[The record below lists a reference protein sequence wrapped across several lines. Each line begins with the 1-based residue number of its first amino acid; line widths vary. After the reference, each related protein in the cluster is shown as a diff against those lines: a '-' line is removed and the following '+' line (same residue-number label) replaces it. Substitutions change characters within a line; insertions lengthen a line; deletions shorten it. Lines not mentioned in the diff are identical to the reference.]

1 MNISAW
7 SIRNPVPSLL
17 LFMVLTFLGVQ
28 GFNSLLI
35 QQFPDI
41 ELPVVTVAATMEGA
55 SPTQLETEV
64 ARKIEDSVA
73 SVGEVKHIQTT
84 LSDGAATIAI
94 EFEIEKDTEIALN
107 EVRNA
112 VDSIRGDLPG
122 SMDDP
127 VISKVTTSG
136 APIIT
141 YTVSSDR
148 MTEEALSWFV
158 DNEISKAMMGV
169 KGVGR
174 SSRIGGVDREIQVN
188 LNPALMKGLGIRASD
203 VSNALAA
210 MQQDASGGRGDIGG
224 GVQSVRTLGAVQ
236 SVDEIAAITIPV
248 GSGRYERLDRIASVE
263 DTIEERSTSA
273 FLDGTPVV
281 GFQVTRIKG
290 AGEVDTAKLV
300 RAEVERLAAL
310 YPLVTFTEAYNTY
323 QSVEDN
329 YDGSMLLMYE
339 GAGLAILVVMLFL
352 RDWRST
358 VVAATA
364 LPMAIIPTFAA
375 IHFFGYSLNLLTL
388 LALALVVGVLVD
400 DAIVEVENIVRH
412 LHMGKTPIQAATEA
426 ADEIG
431 LAVIATTFT
440 LIAVFLPTAFM
451 GGVPG
456 KFFEPFGITAA
467 ISVFFSLV
475 VARMLTPMMAAYFLK
490 APKEHK
496 VEDGWIMRHYMA
508 TMKWCLHHRFITL
521 VLAICFFIGSVM
533 LLPLLPRG
541 FIPAGDDGR
550 TTVTLELQPGSTLE
564 ETQVL
569 AERARLMLEPIE
581 EIERILTLVGYE
593 AGEEGPFGGGGGT
606 DARKATMTVV
616 LSHRTDRER
625 TQQMLENQIRQIL
638 AGLPGARIKVGSGG
652 GGEKLQITLASD
664 DAHALNTSVL
674 AVEKDLRTLQNVGNV
689 VSNASLQR
697 PEIHIVPNFARAA
710 DLGIS
715 TQVLASTV
723 QIATAGDFE
732 SRLPKLNLPQRQ
744 IPVRVRLDRD
754 VRTDLDAIRQL
765 RVPGSRGEVALES
778 VADIY
783 ISSGPAQ
790 IQRYDRQRNV
800 NIDVELGSRELGDV
814 LAEADQLPSLQ
825 SLPQNVERPA
835 AGDAENMQELFSSFG
850 LAMLVGVMFIYVV
863 LVMLFHDF
871 LQPITILMALPLSLG
886 GAFVALLLTHNS
898 LSMPSVIG
906 LIMLMGIVTK
916 NSILL
921 VEYATVAMHE
931 RGLPR
936 FDALVDACHKRAR
949 PIVMTTIAMGMGML
963 PTALGLAV
971 DPSFRSPM
979 AIVVIGGLLASTMLS
994 LLVIP
999 VVYTYIDRLEHGLV
1013 WLFRLGRKP
1022 EPKVEEAG
1030 EAAPAPPAE
1039 APRQLEQH

>member
-7 SIRNPVPSLL
+7 SIRNPVPALL
-17 LFMVLTFLGVQ
+17 LFMILTFLGLQ
-28 GFNSLLI
+28 GFRALLI

-41 ELPVVTVAATMEGA
+41 ELPVVTVTATMEGA
-55 SPTQLETEV
+55 SPSQLETEV
-64 ARKIEDSVA
+64 ARKIEDAVA

-84 LSDGAATIAI
+84 LSDGAATIAV
-94 EFEIEKDTEIALN
+94 EFEIEKDTEIALS

-122 SMDDP
+122 SMDEP

-136 APIIT
+136 NPVIT
-141 YTVSSDR
+141 YTVSSSR

-158 DNEISKAMMGV
+158 DNEVSKAMMGV

-174 SSRIGGVDREIQVN
+174 SARIGGVDREIQVN

-203 VSNALAA
+203 VSTALAA

-224 GVQSVRTLGAVQ
+224 GVQTVRTLGAVQ

-248 GSGRYERLDRIASVE
+248 SNGRYERLDRIASVE
-263 DTIEERSTSA
+263 DTIEERSTAA
-273 FLDGTPVV
+273 FLDGQPVV
-281 GFQVTRIKG
+281 GFQITRIKG
-290 AGEVDTAKLV
+290 AGEVDTARAV
-300 RAEVERLAAL
+300 RAEVERLSAL

-323 QSVEDN
+323 VPVEDN
-329 YDGSMLLMYE
+329 YNGSMLLMYE
-339 GAGLAILVVMLFL
+339 GAGLAILVVLLFL

-412 LHMGKTPIQAATEA
+412 LHMGKTPLQAAIEA

-431 LAVIATTFT
+431 MAVIATTST

-451 GGVPG
+451 GGVAG

-467 ISVFFSLV
+467 VSVFFSLV

-490 APKEHK
+490 APKQVHEEK
-496 VEDGWIMRHYMA
+496 DGWIMRHYMA

-521 VLAICFFIGSVM
+521 IMAISFFVGSVM

-541 FIPAGDDGR
+541 FIPAGDEGR
-550 TTVTLELQPGSTLE
+550 TTVTVELQPGSTLE
-564 ETQVL
+564 ETQAV
-569 AERARLMLEPIE
+569 AEQARLMLQPIE
-581 EIERILTLVGYE
+581 EIQRVLTLVGYE

-616 LSHRTDRER
+616 LSHRTERKR
-625 TQQMLENQIRQIL
+625 TQQMVENDIRQIL

-652 GGEKLQITLASD
+652 GGEKLQITLSSD

-674 AVEKDLRTLQNVGNV
+674 AVAKDLRTLQNVGNV

-710 DLGIS
+710 DLGVS

-723 QIATAGDFE
+723 QIAMAGDFE

-765 RVPGSRGEVALES
+765 RVPGNRGEVALES

-790 IQRYDRQRNV
+790 IKRYDRQRNV

-814 LAEADQLPSLQ
+814 LAEANQLPSLQ
-825 SLPQNVERPA
+825 SLPKNVQRPA
-835 AGDAENMQELFSSFG
+835 SGDAESMQELFSSFG
-850 LAMLVGVMFIYVV
+850 LAML
-863 LVMLFHDF
+863 
-871 LQPITILMALPLSLG
+871 
-886 GAFVALLLTHNS
+886 
-898 LSMPSVIG
+898 IG
-906 LIMLMGIVTK
+906 
-916 NSILL
+916 
-921 VEYATVAMHE
+921 
-931 RGLPR
+931 
-936 FDALVDACHKRAR
+936 
-949 PIVMTTIAMGMGML
+949 
-963 PTALGLAV
+963 
-971 DPSFRSPM
+971 
-979 AIVVIGGLLASTMLS
+979 
-994 LLVIP
+994 
-999 VVYTYIDRLEHGLV
+999 
-1013 WLFRLGRKP
+1013 
-1022 EPKVEEAG
+1022 
-1030 EAAPAPPAE
+1030 
-1039 APRQLEQH
+1039 

>member
-400 DAIVEVENIVRH
+400 DAIVEEENIVRKV
-412 LHMGKTPIQAATEA
+412 HMGKTPIQAATEA

-440 LIAVFLPTAFM
+440 LIAVFLP
-451 GGVPG
+451 
-456 KFFEPFGITAA
+456 
-467 ISVFFSLV
+467 
-475 VARMLTPMMAAYFLK
+475 
-490 APKEHK
+490 
-496 VEDGWIMRHYMA
+496 
-508 TMKWCLHHRFITL
+508 
-521 VLAICFFIGSVM
+521 
-533 LLPLLPRG
+533 
-541 FIPAGDDGR
+541 
-550 TTVTLELQPGSTLE
+550 
-564 ETQVL
+564 
-569 AERARLMLEPIE
+569 
-581 EIERILTLVGYE
+581 
-593 AGEEGPFGGGGGT
+593 
-606 DARKATMTVV
+606 
-616 LSHRTDRER
+616 
-625 TQQMLENQIRQIL
+625 
-638 AGLPGARIKVGSGG
+638 
-652 GGEKLQITLASD
+652 
-664 DAHALNTSVL
+664 
-674 AVEKDLRTLQNVGNV
+674 
-689 VSNASLQR
+689 
-697 PEIHIVPNFARAA
+697 
-710 DLGIS
+710 
-715 TQVLASTV
+715 
-723 QIATAGDFE
+723 
-732 SRLPKLNLPQRQ
+732 
-744 IPVRVRLDRD
+744 
-754 VRTDLDAIRQL
+754 
-765 RVPGSRGEVALES
+765 
-778 VADIY
+778 
-783 ISSGPAQ
+783 
-790 IQRYDRQRNV
+790 
-800 NIDVELGSRELGDV
+800 
-814 LAEADQLPSLQ
+814 
-825 SLPQNVERPA
+825 
-835 AGDAENMQELFSSFG
+835 
-850 LAMLVGVMFIYVV
+850 
-863 LVMLFHDF
+863 
-871 LQPITILMALPLSLG
+871 
-886 GAFVALLLTHNS
+886 
-898 LSMPSVIG
+898 
-906 LIMLMGIVTK
+906 
-916 NSILL
+916 
-921 VEYATVAMHE
+921 
-931 RGLPR
+931 
-936 FDALVDACHKRAR
+936 
-949 PIVMTTIAMGMGML
+949 
-963 PTALGLAV
+963 
-971 DPSFRSPM
+971 
-979 AIVVIGGLLASTMLS
+979 
-994 LLVIP
+994 
-999 VVYTYIDRLEHGLV
+999 
-1013 WLFRLGRKP
+1013 
-1022 EPKVEEAG
+1022 
-1030 EAAPAPPAE
+1030 
-1039 APRQLEQH
+1039 